1 MVKKEKR
8 NINYFKKGVQD
19 NASEIVI
26 RENKLLMLKVTIRL
40 IRRERGKLGRYIDE
54 LNVNSQKYN
63 SDGGIMSGFREHFAT
78 LAEQSDIV

>member
-1 MVKKEKR
+1 
-8 NINYFKKGVQD
+8 
-19 NASEIVI
+19 
-26 RENKLLMLKVTIRL
+26 MLKVTIRL